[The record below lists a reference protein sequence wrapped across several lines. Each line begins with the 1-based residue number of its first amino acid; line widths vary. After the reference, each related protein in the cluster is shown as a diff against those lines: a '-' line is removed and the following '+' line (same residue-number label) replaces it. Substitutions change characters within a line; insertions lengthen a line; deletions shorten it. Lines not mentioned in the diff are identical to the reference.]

1 MGAACR
7 VVVALAGLAVLGAYL
22 RVALPSLS
30 HPFGLEWMEGGTLDV
45 IARAGAGMPIYTA
58 PSVEYV
64 PYLYTPGYYFVG
76 AGATKL
82 FGLDFFGPR
91 LVSLISTLI
100 AAALIGWMV
109 VWEGGRRHWGLLA
122 ATVYIASYEA
132 CGQWFHLARVDS
144 LYVLSVLAAAA
155 AVRFG
160 KGRAAMYASALL
172 IVIAI
177 VTKQSTLMAL
187 APMGVWLLVTQPRRA
202 LTIGA
207 AVTVLLG
214 GVVWAWQWKSDGWFL
229 YYVWTLPSSHALVPS
244 AWLGFWVDDLRLG
257 LPMLALAPGLVW
269 LRASRARAAGF
280 YAALLLGL
288 VGSAW
293 FSRLHSGGAL
303 NALMPAFAGLALT
316 TGLCLS
322 AVERRFSTRWPRLIR
337 PALAVLA
344 LGQVA
349 LLAIPMPRAPSL
361 AEEAD
366 RGERFMRYLAARP
379 GETLLPDH
387 RFVQTKAGQPSF
399 GLGMAAADVL
409 RATDGDRANQM
420 LRASLIEAFESQR
433 FAEVILSVRKGLVP
447 RLTREHYC
455 FAEKID
461 FAPRPVTGARHR
473 PRWVWVRPS
482 DSRCAQ

>member
-1 MGAACR
+1 MGAACC
-7 VVVALAGLAVLGAYL
+7 VVIALAGLAVLGAYL
-22 RVALPSLS
+22 RVALPALS

-45 IARAGAGMPIYTA
+45 IARVGAGMPIYTA

-91 LVSLISTLI
+91 LVSWISTLCT
-100 AAALIGWMV
+100 AALIGWMV
-109 VWEGGRRHWGLLA
+109 VWEGGHRHWGLLA
-122 ATVYIASYEA
+122 ATAYIASYEA
-132 CGQWFHLARVDS
+132 SGQWFHLARVDS
-144 LYVLSVLAAAA
+144 LYVLSVLVAAA
-155 AVRFG
+155 AVRFSKSRKALYG
-160 KGRAAMYASALL
+160 SALL
-172 IVIAI
+172 IVFAI
-177 VTKQSTLMAL
+177 LTKQSTLMVL
-187 APMGVWLLVTQPRRA
+187 APMGAWMLATQPRRA

-207 AVTVLLG
+207 AVAALLG

-257 LPMLALAPGLVW
+257 LPMLALAPGLLW
-269 LRASRARAAGF
+269 MRSPRAGAAGF
-280 YAALLLGL
+280 YAALLVGL

-303 NALMPAFAGLALT
+303 NAVMPAFAGLALT

-322 AVERRFSTRWPRLIR
+322 TLERRFSSRWPSLIR
-337 PALAVLA
+337 PVLSVVA

-349 LLAIPMPRAPSL
+349 LLALPIPSAPSL
-361 AEEAD
+361 EGEAV
-366 RGERFMRYLAARP
+366 RGERFMGYLAERP

-409 RATDGDRANQM
+409 RAADGHPAKRM
-420 LRASLIEAFESQR
+420 LRTSLIEAFESQR

-447 RLTREHYC
+447 RLTRKHYC

-461 FAPRPVTGARHR
+461 FAPRPVTGAPHR

-482 DSRCAQ
+482 DARCSR